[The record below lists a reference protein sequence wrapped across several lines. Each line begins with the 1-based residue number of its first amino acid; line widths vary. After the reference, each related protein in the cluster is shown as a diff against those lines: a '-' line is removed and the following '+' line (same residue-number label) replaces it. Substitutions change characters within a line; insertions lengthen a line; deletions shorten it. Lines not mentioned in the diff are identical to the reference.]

1 MAEKLKILLD
11 NMSQE
16 EFDKDW
22 KEVTDLNLTK
32 DDIIDITDL
41 NLTQDN
47 IMVIGIGGNQSH
59 LLDKQIK
66 SLLLLH
72 MVGICKF
79 GCGSVDVHNPE
90 SIDDL
95 LLTSSIET
103 KKKLLENLET
113 IIEQYAPQRTNV
125 MTLIPKVAYEYV
137 DYNSDRYKNDVWRKK
152 NKKCKGGQFFHK

>member
-1 MAEKLKILLD
+1 MEDMAEKLKVLLD

-16 EFDKDW
+16 EFDKEW
-22 KEVTDLNLTK
+22 KEV
-32 DDIIDITDL
+32 TDL

-47 IMVIGIGGNQSH
+47 IMVIGTGTGGYQEH
-59 LLDKQIK
+59 LLDKEIK
-66 SLLLLH
+66 RVLSLH

-95 LLTSSIET
+95 LSTMPIDT
-103 KKKLLENLET
+103 KEALLENLEKK
-113 IIEQYAPQRTNV
+113 IELRAPQSTNV

>member
-1 MAEKLKILLD
+1 MEDMAEKLKVLLD

-16 EFDKDW
+16 EFDKEW
-22 KEVTDLNLTK
+22 KEV
-32 DDIIDITDL
+32 TDL

-59 LLDKQIK
+59 LLDIEIK
-66 SLLLLH
+66 RVLSH
-72 MVGICKF
+72 MAGFVYISDNKP
-79 GCGSVDVHNPE
+79 VEIYDLE
-90 SIDDL
+90 SIDVML
-95 LLTSSIET
+95 ATMPVET
-103 KKKLLENLET
+103 KEKLLENLEKV
-113 IIEQYAPQRTNV
+113 IELRAPQSTNV